1 MQRAT
6 TTIAAYDLGKVEGP
20 NVGWRSFA
28 FDLTA
33 VHGAIESGAVRLD
46 ASSAGAG
53 DLRFGEGGGDDLNL
67 AARPTARHGAANLQ
81 FRLNEEA
88 LNLAN
93 LAAGGFMYLDVW
105 VQTPGGSEPV
115 VLDDLWLEVSA
126 VARAQEL
133 AA

>member
-28 FDLTA
+28 FDLTT

-46 ASSAGAG
+46 ASSASAG
-53 DLRFGEGGGDDLNL
+53 NLRFGEGGGDDLNL
-67 AARPTARHGAANLQ
+67 AAGPTARHGAANLQ

-88 LNLAN
+88 LSLAN

-105 VQTPGGSEPV
+105 VQTPGGCEPI
-115 VLDDLWLEVSA
+115 VLDDLWLELRA
-126 VARAQEL
+126 VAPAQEL

>member
-6 TTIAAYDLGKVEGP
+6 TIIAAYDLGKVHGP
-20 NVGWRSFA
+20 KVGWRSYA
-28 FDLTA
+28 FDLTT

-53 DLRFGEGGGDDLNL
+53 NLRFGEAGSEDLNL
-67 AARPTARHGAANLQ
+67 AALRTARHGSAGLQ

-88 LNLAN
+88 LGLAN
-93 LAAGGFMYLDVW
+93 LAAGSFLYLDAW
-105 VQTPGGSEPV
+105 VQTQDGCEPIAIDE
-115 VLDDLWLEVSA
+115 LRLELRA
-126 VARAQEL
+126 VAPAQEL